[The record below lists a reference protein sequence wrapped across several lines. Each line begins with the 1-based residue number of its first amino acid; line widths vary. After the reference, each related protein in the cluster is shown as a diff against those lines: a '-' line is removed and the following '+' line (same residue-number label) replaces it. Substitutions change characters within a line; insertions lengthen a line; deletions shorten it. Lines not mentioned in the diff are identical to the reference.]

1 MLTKENLLALLKQE
15 VVPALGCTEPVCVA
29 LATADAYHAIGGRIV
44 SIKIEVNPGIYK
56 NGMSVGIP
64 GFDRVGLK
72 YAASLGAVI
81 GNPEKKLELL
91 EDITAEV
98 SQKAIKIVE
107 NSQVVVVIKHEEAQ
121 LYVRAEIITTAG
133 MGISEIRGTHSNIIF
148 TKRNNDML
156 LQKEYSVDSDDSLH
170 QQLKLMGIAEIRKLI
185 DECKEEELSFLLDG
199 VDMNERLADYGL
211 EHSLGIG
218 IASALQEK

>member
-1 MLTKENLLALLKQE
+1 
-15 VVPALGCTEPVCVA
+15 
-29 LATADAYHAIGGRIV
+29 
-44 SIKIEVNPGIYK
+44 
-56 NGMSVGIP
+56 MSVGIP

-133 MGISEIRGTHSNIIF
+133 MGISEIRGTHSNIIL
-148 TKRNNDML
+148 RN
-156 LQKEYSVDSDDSLH
+156 
-170 QQLKLMGIAEIRKLI
+170 EIMICFCRRNTLPTLTI
-185 DECKEEELSFLLDG
+185 PFIS
-199 VDMNERLADYGL
+199 
-211 EHSLGIG
+211 S
-218 IASALQEK
+218 

>member
-1 MLTKENLLALLKQE
+1 
-15 VVPALGCTEPVCVA
+15 
-29 LATADAYHAIGGRIV
+29 
-44 SIKIEVNPGIYK
+44 
-56 NGMSVGIP
+56 
-64 GFDRVGLK
+64 
-72 YAASLGAVI
+72 
-81 GNPEKKLELL
+81 
-91 EDITAEV
+91 
-98 SQKAIKIVE
+98 
-107 NSQVVVVIKHEEAQ
+107 
-121 LYVRAEIITTAG
+121 

-156 LQKEYSVDSDDSLH
+156 LQKEYSADSDDSLH

-218 IASALQEK
+218 IASAYRKK